1 MKLKR
6 KFEHILDVVIGVSVL
21 LVLGV
26 LVGISDRSTFAEG
39 DTNTDVHTI
48 GSAKFVTFYDG
59 EEKLTVKTEAHTIA
73 EAIERAD
80 ITLNTGDIVE
90 PGMDTEINA
99 DNYHINIYRARPVV
113 VRDGITDKYIMT
125 ASYDYKTIM
134 EQAGIVV
141 YDGDEIAM
149 VAGENFL
156 ETGVA
161 NTYEITRNGGRSITV
176 EEEVPFVERTE
187 RDANLAS
194 GQSEVRQLGEV
205 GVKRVSYNVQYVD
218 NIEVSREMV
227 GEEIVRE
234 PVERVVAVG
243 VKKSLPPES
252 DECATWVRQAG
263 VSEADVPYA
272 IDIIYRE
279 SGCRVDAAN
288 ASGAYGIP
296 QALPGSKMASAGA
309 DWETNPVTQ
318 IRWMTGYVTGRYG
331 GWSQAVE
338 YWYSHGWY

>member
-6 KFEHILDVVIGVSVL
+6 KFEHILDAVIGVSIMV
-21 LVLGV
+21 VLGV

-39 DTNTDVHTI
+39 EIDTDVHTM

-80 ITLNTGDIVE
+80 IVLNAGDIVE

-125 ASYDYKTIM
+125 ASYDYKTIV

-149 VAGENFL
+149 VAGGNFL

-176 EEEVPFVERTE
+176 EEEVPFIERTE

-218 NIEVSREMV
+218 NVEVSREMV

-252 DECATWVRQAG
+252 GECADWVRQAG